1 MKNYRAIIEPYTGLN
16 YALVG
21 IRGPGNGPLEVL
33 KSTNQLKNPYL
44 FISEVRIPYA
54 NNIQLE
60 GPWSHLVGPAEKP
73 RGGGMEETDRT
84 KHSWYVVVP

>member
-33 KSTNQLKNPYL
+33 KSANELKNLYL
-44 FISEVRIPYA
+44 FISEVRIQYI
-54 NNIQLE
+54 NN
-60 GPWSHLVGPAEKP
+60 
-73 RGGGMEETDRT
+73 
-84 KHSWYVVVP
+84 